1 MPRLHLSST
10 FRTTVR
16 ATFNHAFRRAV
27 TPLLITLT
35 LSLSASVQADVT
47 LVRHPQGVTEWDQR
61 NDYFIAVLRLAL
73 DKTHDQYGDY
83 LLEESSQPLTQS
95 RAIAMLS
102 ADDEVDVLW
111 SMTSRLRETQMLP
124 VRIPLLKGL
133 MGYRLFIIRA
143 EDEMWFKDITTLDQ
157 LRELRA
163 GQGHDW
169 PDAEILRSNG
179 LHVETSV
186 EYENLFRM
194 LHAGRFDFLPRA
206 INEPWEE
213 VKARKELDLSIEKNL
228 LLYYPTAS
236 YFFVSKNNPALAERL
251 RTGLEK
257 AIADGSFET
266 LLLNH
271 PINAFALKNARMKE
285 RHMLKLV
292 NPLLPAETP
301 LERKELWWQ
310 MGEGE

>member
-1 MPRLHLSST
+1 MSRRNLRSPLRL
-10 FRTTVR
+10 TTSHALLR
-16 ATFNHAFRRAV
+16 AA
-27 TPLLITLT
+27 PLLLATLALLLNT
-35 LSLSASVQADVT
+35 TAQADT
-47 LVRHPQGVTEWDQR
+47 TRVRVPQNLTEWDQR
-61 NDYFIAVLRLAL
+61 NDYFVAALRLAL
-73 DKTHDQYGDY
+73 DKTRDQYGDY

-102 ADDEVDVLW
+102 EGAEVDVLW

-133 MGYRLFIIRA
+133 MGYRIFIIRA
-143 EDEMWFKDITTLDQ
+143 EDEIWFKDITTLDQ

-179 LHVETSV
+179 LRVETSV
-186 EYENLFRM
+186 DYENLFRM

-213 VKARKELDLSIEKNL
+213 VKAREDLNLTIEKNL
-228 LLYYPTAS
+228 LLHYPTAS
-236 YFFVSKNNPALAERL
+236 YFFVSKNNPTLAERL
-251 RTGLEK
+251 RVGLET

-266 LLLNH
+266 LLLKH
-271 PINAFALKNARMKE
+271 PINAFALKNVRME
-285 RHMLKLV
+285 QRHMLKLV

-301 LERKELWWQ
+301 LGRKELWWQ
-310 MGEGE
+310 MGEEE

>member
-1 MPRLHLSST
+1 MSRLNLRSPLRLTTSQT
-10 FRTTVR
+10 LLRT
-16 ATFNHAFRRAV
+16 AA
-27 TPLLITLT
+27 PLLATLALL
-35 LSLSASVQADVT
+35 LSLTAQADST
-47 LVRHPQGVTEWDQR
+47 RVRLPQSVTEWDQR
-61 NDYFIAVLRLAL
+61 NDYFVAALRLAL
-73 DKTHDQYGDY
+73 DKTRDQYGDY
-83 LLEESSQPLTQS
+83 LLEESRQPLTQS

-102 ADDEVDVLW
+102 EGAEVDVLW

-133 MGYRLFIIRA
+133 MGYRVLIIRA
-143 EDEMWFKDITTLDQ
+143 EDEIWFKGITTLDQ

-179 LHVETSV
+179 LRVETSV
-186 EYENLFRM
+186 DYENLFRM

-213 VKARKELDLSIEKNL
+213 VKARKDLNLAIEKNL

-251 RTGLEK
+251 RVGLEK

-266 LLLNH
+266 LLLKH
-271 PINAFALKNARMKE
+271 PINAFALKNARMQQ
-285 RHMLKLV
+285 RHMLKLA
-292 NPLLPAETP
+292 NPLLPTETP